1 MISRRTFVNGLAVGV
16 AGSALASTAKSYAQI
31 LGAND
36 RVNFA
41 INGLNGRGYA
51 HLSALKSNSKT
62 ARVAYCCDVDTK
74 ILARFAG
81 AAEKEL
87 GYAPKAEQD
96 FRQHARVQRRRRH
109 HRRHSRPL
117 AHAHGR
123 PRPQGRQ
130 ARLRRKALQPERARR
145 RAARRRAEEVQE
157 AASRSATSSAPPTTP
172 SK

>member
-1 MISRRTFVNGLAVGV
+1 MISRRTFVNGLAAGV

-36 RVNFA
+36 RLNFA

-81 AAEKEL
+81 AAEKAL

-96 FRQHARVQRRRRH
+96 FRRMLDSKDVDAITIATPDHWHTPWQFWDSRRESTSTSKSHQARTPAKASSSSPRRRNTK
-109 HRRHSRPL
+109 S
-117 AHAHGR
+117 
-123 PRPQGRQ
+123 
-130 ARLRRKALQPERARR
+130 
-145 RAARRRAEEVQE
+145 
-157 AASRSATSSAPPTTP
+157 ASR
-172 SK
+172 